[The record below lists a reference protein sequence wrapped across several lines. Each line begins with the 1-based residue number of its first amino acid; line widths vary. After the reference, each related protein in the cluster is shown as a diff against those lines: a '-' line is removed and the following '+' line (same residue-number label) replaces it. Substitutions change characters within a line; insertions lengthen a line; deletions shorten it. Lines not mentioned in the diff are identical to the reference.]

1 MSTYCNLQHFLIFAG
16 KFGARE
22 LRRLAIKKII
32 DSNEDVELK
41 LRNIGTSL
49 RMAMGKSNFW
59 FQISPLD
66 PLN

>member
-1 MSTYCNLQHFLIFAG
+1 M
-16 KFGARE
+16 
-22 LRRLAIKKII
+22 AIKKIV

-66 PLN
+66 P